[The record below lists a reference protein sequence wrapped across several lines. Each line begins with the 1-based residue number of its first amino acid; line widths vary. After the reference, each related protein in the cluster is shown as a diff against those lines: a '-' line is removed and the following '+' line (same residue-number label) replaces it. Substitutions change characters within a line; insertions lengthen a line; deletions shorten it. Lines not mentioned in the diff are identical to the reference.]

1 MSSKYDIYIKHNLKT
16 EDILNID
23 KIWSKNYKFCV
34 VSFLEYIKNANIKI
48 IRLDSYNKDIEK
60 LHVRVY
66 PYYLS
71 EKESNNPIYSQ
82 YGYDFKSWILDIF
95 DLNKHLEIG
104 NSLFSIILSKSI
116 IKVEVPRINLDIY
129 SIHNNYRAYISM
141 RKFVYSLVKMFN
153 NSLDYKALYIAD
165 EESSLYI
172 IEEMFE
178 KNESF
183 DILYKIALAYSHIS
197 AVKPPTFEEYK
208 KTKDNFITR
217 EPVIIDDFRDLKD

>member
-1 MSSKYDIYIKHNLKT
+1 MSSKYDIYIKHNLKR

-23 KIWSKNYKFCV
+23 KIWHKNYKFCV
-34 VSFLEYIKNANIKI
+34 VNFLEYIKNANIKI

-71 EKESNNPIYSQ
+71 EKESNNSIYSQ

-95 DLNKHLEIG
+95 DLNKHLEVG

-116 IKVEVPRINLDIY
+116 IKVEFPRINLDIY
-129 SIHNNYRAYISM
+129 SIYNNYTAYISM

-153 NSLDYKALYIAD
+153 KNLDYKALYIAD
-165 EESSLYI
+165 EESNLYI

-178 KNESF
+178 KNENF
-183 DILYKIALAYSHIS
+183 DFLYKIALDYSHID
-197 AVKPPTFEEYK
+197 AIKPTTFEEYR